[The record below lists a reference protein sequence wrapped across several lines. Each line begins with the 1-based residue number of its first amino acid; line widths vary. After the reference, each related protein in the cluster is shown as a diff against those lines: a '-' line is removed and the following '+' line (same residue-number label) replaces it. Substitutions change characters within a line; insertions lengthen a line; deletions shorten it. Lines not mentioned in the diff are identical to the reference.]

1 MLLFLGKELVL
12 PTTIGRMDAGKD
24 VNALAFEYTA
34 LLVLT
39 LGLLLGAAGSSLTMR
54 RFLKV

>member
-1 MLLFLGKELVL
+1 
-12 PTTIGRMDAGKD
+12 MDAGKD